1 MRNIVLALSLFLISC
16 NDNTHNDLLIKK
28 QITDITNE
36 YNKICQTLK
45 VERIAE
51 FHSDKNFIYYW
62 HGGLACSNNADFR
75 KLFTTILS
83 ATTEWSMK
91 TSEPVVQVVGEDAAI
106 ISFTFEAE
114 SVEINGTRSKES
126 GALTYIWNKTNDKWK
141 IVHVHES
148 AK

>member
-1 MRNIVLALSLFLISC
+1 
-16 NDNTHNDLLIKK
+16 
-28 QITDITNE
+28 
-36 YNKICQTLK
+36 
-45 VERIAE
+45 
-51 FHSDKNFIYYW
+51 
-62 HGGLACSNNADFR
+62 
-75 KLFTTILS
+75 
-83 ATTEWSMK
+83 MK